1 VAAEA
6 SEDLKGQRAVKRYV
20 RFLIP
25 AVAILGVLI
34 AVLLT
39 LSDSLVYF
47 YTPTDIVSG
56 QIEQERF
63 RIGGE
68 VLEGSVSTT
77 DAGVEFIV
85 TDGRE
90 SIGVVHNGAPQGLF
104 QEGIGVVLEG
114 SWDGSVFRS
123 DTMLVKHDE
132 TYVAED
138 GEVFDY
144 STVEGDR

>member
-1 VAAEA
+1 M
-6 SEDLKGQRAVKRYV
+6 KRYV

-25 AVAILGVLI
+25 AVAILGVLV
-34 AVLLT
+34 AVLFT

-56 QIEQERF
+56 DITQQRF

-68 VLEGSVSTT
+68 VLEGSVTT
-77 DAGVEFIV
+77 TELGVEFTV

-90 SIGVVHNGAPQGLF
+90 SIGVVHSGAPQQLF

-114 SWDGSVFRS
+114 SWDGAVFRS

-132 TYVAED
+132 TYVADD

-144 STVEGDR
+144 STDEGER

>member
-1 VAAEA
+1 M
-6 SEDLKGQRAVKRYV
+6 KKYV

-25 AVAILGVLI
+25 AVAILGVLV
-34 AVLLT
+34 AVLFT

-47 YTPTDIVSG
+47 YTPTDIVTGDIS
-56 QIEQERF
+56 QQRF

-68 VLEGSVSTT
+68 VLEGSVKTT
-77 DAGVEFIV
+77 ELGVEFIV
-85 TDGRE
+85 SDGRE
-90 SIGVVHNGAPQGLF
+90 SIGVVHSGAPQQLF

-114 SWDGSVFRS
+114 SWDGAVFLS

-144 STVEGDR
+144 STDEGDR

>member
-1 VAAEA
+1 MAAKTGE
-6 SEDLKGQRAVKRYV
+6 EPKGETTVKRYV

-25 AVAILGVLI
+25 AVAILGVLL

-77 DAGVEFIV
+77 DAGVEFTV

-90 SIGVVHNGAPQGLF
+90 SVGVIHTGAPQGLF

-132 TYVAED
+132 TYVADD
-138 GEVFDY
+138 GEVYDY
-144 STVEGDR
+144 EPVNGDQ

>member
-1 VAAEA
+1 MAATENQEPKK
-6 SEDLKGQRAVKRYV
+6 EDLVKRYI

-25 AVAILGVLI
+25 AGAILGVL
-34 AVLLT
+34 VVMLMT
-39 LSDSLVYF
+39 LSDSLIYF

-56 QIEQERF
+56 EIAQERF

-68 VLEGSVSTT
+68 VLEGSVTTT
-77 DAGVEFIV
+77 DAGVEFTV

-90 SIGVVHNGAPQGLF
+90 SIGVVHVGAPQGLF

-114 SWDGSVFRS
+114 SWDGEVFRS

-138 GEVFDY
+138 GEVYDAEQ
-144 STVEGDR
+144 VKGDA